1 MHLNI
6 LAILRRARPRTPSAD
21 LNLIPATAVRMAL
34 IQALD
39 ARKGMSVTYIHLKHV
54 LRNPEHLIGI
64 NAGPT
69 H

>member
-1 MHLNI
+1 MHLNMF
-6 LAILRRARPRTPSAD
+6 AILRRARLLTPSAD

-34 IQALD
+34 IQAPD
-39 ARKGMSVTYIHLKHV
+39 SRKGMSVTSAHLKHA